1 MKTLLTC
8 SLIFSLTACAGL
20 SQKTYTLPE
29 KLGALDAGSPLACR
43 FQKQT
48 TDGNTQQNSN
58 WYFWR
63 QAQRTETRD
72 ERSNQGEIW
81 TKNAAGQFFYTRLF
95 YNERIAL
102 EFVPGDLTAT
112 EAAPSWQQLTS
123 LIDPNTLGKDL
134 PLLSKDNSGNTAVE
148 YYRGTVK
155 GVPTEV
161 DWLPALQLPSRIVK
175 KLPEGTLSLSL
186 SECAKEAEFAVK
198 PRTKLELD
206 NLRHI
211 DYTDLGDMEDDP
223 KVQHLEQLMGEHH
236 HAGH

>member
-81 TKNAAGQFFYTRLF
+81 TKNNAGQFFYTRLF

-148 YYRGTVK
+148 YYSGTVK

-161 DWLPALQLPSRIVK
+161 DWLPALQLPARIVK

-223 KVQHLEQLMGEHH
+223 KVQYLEQLMGEHH